1 MCSDQYRWIV
11 EFVTPPQGG
20 RRRHRRKV
28 SQWWNLITL
37 FDVLSQ
43 LEIEAIHFPPPQRS
57 SRHAMDKVLGWRWG
71 WRVSERLNWI
81 PNYDYKRIC
90 GAHYTLYYIT
100 AFPLKPVPDDMRFWW
115 MDSHRVTFCVP
126 PPLHLPRSLRLI
138 SWFDHHFIS
147 HSFHPFHSTPF
158 IATVLLIRLNYTGK
172 FTYI

>member
-1 MCSDQYRWIV
+1 MERKVPRCVSTSRYRWIV

-43 LEIEAIHFPPPQRS
+43 LEIEAIHFPPPQQS

-115 MDSHRVTFCVP
+115 MDSHRVNFCVN
-126 PPLHLPRSLRLI
+126 HHQLPFTTPAPTTVTAINFLI
-138 SWFDHHFIS
+138 WS
-147 HSFHPFHSTPF
+147 
-158 IATVLLIRLNYTGK
+158 
-172 FTYI
+172 